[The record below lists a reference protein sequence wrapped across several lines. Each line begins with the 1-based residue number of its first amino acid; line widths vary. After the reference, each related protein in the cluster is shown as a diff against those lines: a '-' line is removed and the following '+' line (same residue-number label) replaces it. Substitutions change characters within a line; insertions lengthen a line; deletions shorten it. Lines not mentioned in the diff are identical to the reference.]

1 MGYGNS
7 MRNKSFKHHISG
19 LLLVSSLFLIDSGA
33 ALSQSLVIQPYAVKL
48 RQSPALLGPS
58 VGELK
63 HGDIVQEVSRQ
74 GNFVKVKNKNLNG
87 WIPISAITEEKKF
100 ALKKGSK
107 VESKDNTVVAAAAL
121 GLTDGDGDIDTSKA
135 KQSKGRSRLR
145 DVEEGTPD
153 NEADVAKFKS
163 DGELKSGKKGASR

>member
-7 MRNKSFKHHISG
+7 MRNKLFKHHISFVFIFSI
-19 LLLVSSLFLIDSGA
+19 LSLMDSA
-33 ALSQSLVIQPYAVKL
+33 AVVAQNLVIQPHAVKV

-58 VGELK
+58 VGEVK

-74 GNFVKVKNKNLNG
+74 GNFVKIKNKNLSG
-87 WIPISAITEEKKF
+87 WIPVSSITEEKKF

-107 VESKDNTVVAAAAL
+107 VESKDTTVVAAAAL
-121 GLTDGDGDIDTSKA
+121 GLTDGDADIDTSKS

-153 NEADVAKFKS
+153 NAADISKFKS
-163 DGELKSGKKGASR
+163 DGDLKSGKKGGSR